1 MFLAQWPLV
10 LSLLISSDVT
20 VGPARPDRS
29 NTSFH
34 LGLSKLDRP
43 TPRTVETL
51 RRYDLESRY
60 RHDVPNT
67 LMSLEKVARANPD
80 ADVVFAL
87 AELSWI
93 EAKRLEHR
101 RRGEALERYVDTV
114 AYAYDFLFAPEF
126 TDVRQ
131 PSDPRFREA
140 CNLYNGGLDRLLRAS
155 QADNGRIEPEG
166 VLKIKVYGHEQK
178 IRVFLDPAQTP
189 WTREDVDQV
198 ILCSDYEVSGLPTKT
213 YQYGLGVPLIAV
225 RKSDRAGG
233 AEKFQPSEMGFPLTA
248 FLRPTS
254 KLRESNPND
263 PRDCS
268 LQLVDPVRVRVVPES
283 LPVALESDLTTPL
296 AYMWSKTDLSK
307 YRWTGLLRPDQGM
320 DRAGL
325 MLIRPYEPNKIP
337 VVMVHGLAST
347 PLAWIPMLNEL
358 LRDPKI
364 QENYQF
370 MLYLYPTGVPFPIA
384 AAGLRE
390 TLLDAQK
397 TFDPTGTDPMFGRMV
412 LVGHS
417 MGGLLSHAMAVHS
430 EDKLWR
436 LNSDRRFEDVNG
448 PPGVIEELRR
458 YMIFEPLPFAQ
469 RVVFIASPH
478 RGSDYSRRFIG
489 RLGASL
495 INDPDHIAKLLAQLV
510 KDNPNA
516 FNPRK
521 FRRLPSSIETLE
533 TNHKMLLALLEM
545 KPGAGV
551 TFNSIIGSLRPE
563 PTEST
568 TDGIVP
574 FTSSHFPGAETE
586 LVVRTPDHGVQAS
599 PEAIREVQRI
609 LLEHL
614 RGPTARV
621 PADPRRAATR

>member
-1 MFLAQWPLV
+1 
-10 LSLLISSDVT
+10 
-20 VGPARPDRS
+20 
-29 NTSFH
+29 
-34 LGLSKLDRP
+34 
-43 TPRTVETL
+43 
-51 RRYDLESRY
+51 
-60 RHDVPNT
+60 
-67 LMSLEKVARANPD
+67 
-80 ADVVFAL
+80 
-87 AELSWI
+87 
-93 EAKRLEHR
+93 
-101 RRGEALERYVDTV
+101 V
-114 AYAYDFLFAPEF
+114 AYAYDFLFAPEIA
-126 TDVRQ
+126 DARQ

-189 WTREDVDQV
+189 WKREDVDQV
-198 ILCSDYEVSGLPTKT
+198 ILCSDYEVSGLPSKT

-233 AEKFQPSEMGFPLTA
+233 AEKFHPSEMSFPLTA
-248 FLRPTS
+248 FLKPTS

-268 LQLVDPVRVRVVPES
+268 LQLVDPVRVRVVPET

-325 MLIRPYEPNKIP
+325 MLIRPYEPHKIP

-358 LRDPKI
+358 LRDPRI

-397 TFDPTGTDPMFGRMV
+397 TFDPTGADPTFGRMV

-430 EDKLWR
+430 DDKLWR

-448 PPGVIEELRR
+448 PPAVIEELRR
-458 YMIFEPLPFAQ
+458 YMIFEPLPFVQ

-495 INDPDHIAKLLAQLV
+495 INDPDHIAKLLAQLI

-545 KPGAGV
+545 KPGPGV
-551 TFNSIIGSLRPE
+551 SFHSIIGSLRPE

-568 TDGIVP
+568 TDGVVP

-586 LVVRTPDHGVQAS
+586 LVVRTPDHGVQAC

-614 RGPTARV
+614 RGPTAGV
-621 PADPRRAATR
+621 TSDPRRPAAR

>member
-1 MFLAQWPLV
+1 MFFAQWPLV
-10 LSLLISSDVT
+10 LSLLAYSDVT

-51 RRYDLESRY
+51 RRYDLEARY

-67 LMSLEKVARANPD
+67 LMTLEKVARANPD

-101 RRGEALERYVDTV
+101 RRGEALDRYVDTV
-114 AYAYDFLFAPEF
+114 AYAYDFLFAPEIA
-126 TDVRQ
+126 DARQ

-189 WTREDVDQV
+189 WKREDVDQV
-198 ILCSDYEVSGLPTKT
+198 ILCSDYEVSGLPSKT

-233 AEKFQPSEMGFPLTA
+233 AEKFHPSEMSFPLTA
-248 FLRPTS
+248 FLKPTS

-268 LQLVDPVRVRVVPES
+268 LQLVDPVRVRVVPET

-325 MLIRPYEPNKIP
+325 MLIRPYEPHKIP

-358 LRDPKI
+358 LRDPRI

-397 TFDPTGTDPMFGRMV
+397 TFDPTGADPTFGRMV

-430 EDKLWR
+430 DDKLWR

-448 PPGVIEELRR
+448 PPAVIEELRR
-458 YMIFEPLPFAQ
+458 YMIFEPLPFVQ

-495 INDPDHIAKLLAQLV
+495 INDPDHIAKLLAQLI

-545 KPGAGV
+545 KPGPGV
-551 TFNSIIGSLRPE
+551 SFHSIIGSLRPE

-568 TDGIVP
+568 TDGVVP

-586 LVVRTPDHGVQAS
+586 LVVRTPDHGVQAC

-614 RGPTARV
+614 RGPTAGV
-621 PADPRRAATR
+621 TSDPRRPAAR